1 MFDYQAP
8 AELLKDRVILI
19 TGANRG
25 IGAAL
30 ARGCAALGARVI
42 LQGRDAAAL
51 DQVRDEIQASGGQ
64 AAETLVLD
72 LEQADAAAYAAL
84 AARLQQRHGRLDG
97 LIHNAG
103 LLGPRVLLEETPA
116 PALAQVL
123 QVNVQAGFALTQA
136 LLPLLKAADQASVI
150 FTSSSVGR
158 KGRAGWGAYSVSKFA
173 TEGLMQVWAE
183 ELADAGVRVNS
194 VNPGGTRTAMRAAA
208 YPDED
213 PARVPAPEAILP
225 VYLYLLGPAS
235 QGTTGQALNAQ

>member
-8 AELLKDRVILI
+8 ADLLRDRIILV

-30 ARGCAALGARVI
+30 AKGCATLGARVI

-51 DQVRDEIQASGGQ
+51 DRVSQEIQANGGQ
-64 AAETLVLD
+64 AESLTLD
-72 LEQADAAAYAAL
+72 LEQADATAYAAVAEL
-84 AARLQQRHGRLDG
+84 LQQRHGRLDG
-97 LIHNAG
+97 LVHNAG
-103 LLGPRVLLEETPA
+103 LLGPRVLLEQTPPA
-116 PALAQVL
+116 ALAQVM
-123 QVNVQAGFALTQA
+123 QVNVHAGFALTQA
-136 LLPLLKAADQASVI
+136 LLPLLRASADASVV

-183 ELADAGVRVNS
+183 ELADAGIRINS

-208 YPDED
+208 YPEED
-213 PARVPAPEAILP
+213 PARVPVPEAILP
-225 VYLYLLGPAS
+225 VYLYLLGPAGR
-235 QGTTGQALNAQ
+235 GTTGQALNAQ

>member
-8 AELLKDRVILI
+8 AELLRDRVILI

-30 ARGCAALGARVI
+30 AKGCAALGARVI

-51 DQVRDEIQASGGQ
+51 DRVRDEIQASAGQ
-64 AAETLVLD
+64 AETLVLD
-72 LEQADAAAYAAL
+72 LEQADAAAYAAVTE
-84 AARLQQRHGRLDG
+84 RLRQRHGRLDG
-97 LIHNAG
+97 LVHNAG

-116 PALAQVL
+116 SALAQVM
-123 QVNVQAGFALTQA
+123 QINVQAGFALTQA
-136 LLPLLKAADQASVI
+136 LLPLLKAANAASLI

-183 ELADAGVRVNS
+183 ELAEAGIRVNS

-208 YPDED
+208 YPAED
-213 PARVPAPEAILP
+213 PARVPPADAILP
-225 VYLYLLGPAS
+225 VYLYLLGPDS
-235 QGTTGQALNAQ
+235 RGTTGQALNAQ

>member
-8 AELLKDRVILI
+8 ADLLRDRVILV

-30 ARGCAALGARVI
+30 ARGCATLGARVI

-51 DQVRDEIQASGGQ
+51 DQVSQEIQANGGQ
-64 AAETLVLD
+64 AEPLVLD
-72 LEQADAAAYAAL
+72 LEQADAAAYAAVAEL
-84 AARLQQRHGRLDG
+84 LQQRHGRLDG
-97 LIHNAG
+97 LVHNAG
-103 LLGPRVLLEETPA
+103 LLGPRVLLEQTPA
-116 PALAQVL
+116 AALAQVM
-123 QVNVQAGFALTQA
+123 QVNVHAGFALTQA
-136 LLPLLKAADQASVI
+136 LLPLLRASADASVV

-183 ELADAGVRVNS
+183 ELADAGIRVNS

-208 YPDED
+208 YPEED
-213 PARVPAPEAILP
+213 PARVPVPEAILP
-225 VYLYLLGPAS
+225 VYLYLLGPAGR
-235 QGTTGQALNAQ
+235 GTTGQALNAQ

>member
-1 MFDYQAP
+1 MFDYQIP
-8 AELLKDRVILI
+8 TDLLRDRVILV

-51 DQVRDEIQASGGQ
+51 DQVSREIQASGGQ
-64 AAETLVLD
+64 AEPLALD
-72 LEQADAAAYAAL
+72 LEQADAAAYAAV
-84 AARLQQRHGRLDG
+84 AALLQQRHGRLDG
-97 LIHNAG
+97 LVHNAG
-103 LLGPRVLLEETPA
+103 LLGPRVPLESTSPA
-116 PALAQVL
+116 ALAQVM
-123 QVNVQAGFALTQA
+123 QVNVHAGFALTQA
-136 LLPLLKAADQASVI
+136 LLPLLRASADASVV

-183 ELADAGVRVNS
+183 ELADAGIRVNS

-208 YPDED
+208 YPEED
-213 PARVPAPEAILP
+213 PARVPLPEAILP
-225 VYLYLLGPAS
+225 VYLYLLGPDGR
-235 QGTTGQALNAQ
+235 GTTGQALNAQ

>member
-1 MFDYQAP
+1 M
-8 AELLKDRVILI
+8 
-19 TGANRG
+19 
-25 IGAAL
+25 
-30 ARGCAALGARVI
+30 
-42 LQGRDAAAL
+42 
-51 DQVRDEIQASGGQ
+51 
-64 AAETLVLD
+64 LD

-84 AARLQQRHGRLDG
+84 ATRLQQRHGRLDG
-97 LIHNAG
+97 LVHNAG

-183 ELADAGVRVNS
+183 ELADAGIRVNS

-213 PARVPAPEAILP
+213 PVRVPAPEDILP

>member
-1 MFDYQAP
+1 M
-8 AELLKDRVILI
+8 
-19 TGANRG
+19 
-25 IGAAL
+25 
-30 ARGCAALGARVI
+30 
-42 LQGRDAAAL
+42 
-51 DQVRDEIQASGGQ
+51 
-64 AAETLVLD
+64 LD

-97 LIHNAG
+97 LVHNAG

-183 ELADAGVRVNS
+183 ELADAGIRVNS

-213 PARVPAPEAILP
+213 PARVPAPEDILP

>member
-8 AELLKDRVILI
+8 ADLLRYRIILI

-30 ARGCAALGARVI
+30 AKGCAALGAQVI

-51 DQVRDEIQASGGQ
+51 ERVQGEIQAGGGQ
-64 AAETLVLD
+64 APETLLLD
-72 LEQADAAAYAAL
+72 LELAGAEAYAA
-84 AARLQQRHGRLDG
+84 AAQRLQQRFGRLDG
-97 LIHNAG
+97 LVHNAG
-103 LLGPRVLLEETPA
+103 LLGPRVPLEATPA
-116 PALAQVL
+116 AALTQVM

-136 LLPLLKAADQASVI
+136 LLPLLKASSDASVI

-183 ELADAGVRVNS
+183 ELAAAAIRVNS

-208 YPDED
+208 YPEED
-213 PARVPAPEAILP
+213 PARLPAPDAILP

-235 QGTTGQALNAQ
+235 RSTTGQALNAQ

>member
-42 LQGRDAAAL
+42 LQGRDTAAL

-97 LIHNAG
+97 LVHNAG

-183 ELADAGVRVNS
+183 ELADAGIRVNS

-208 YPDED
+208 YPDKD
-213 PARVPAPEAILP
+213 PARVPAPEDILP

>member
-8 AELLKDRVILI
+8 AELLKDRIILV

-30 ARGCAALGARVI
+30 AKGCAALGASVI

-51 DQVRDEIQASGGQ
+51 DQVCQEILASGGQ
-64 AAETLVLD
+64 VETLVLD
-72 LEQADAAAYAAL
+72 LEQADAAAYAAV
-84 AARLQQRHGRLDG
+84 AERLRQRHGRLDG
-97 LIHNAG
+97 LVHNAG

-116 PALAQVL
+116 AALAQVL

-136 LLPLLKAADQASVI
+136 LLPLLRAAGEASLI

-158 KGRAGWGAYSVSKFA
+158 KGRGGWGAYSVSKFA

-183 ELADAGVRVNS
+183 ELAEDGIRVNS

-208 YPDED
+208 YPEED
-213 PARVPAPEAILP
+213 PARVPAAEAILP

-235 QGTTGQALNAQ
+235 RGTTGQALNAQ

>member
-97 LIHNAG
+97 LVHNAG

-183 ELADAGVRVNS
+183 ELADAGIRVNS

>member
-42 LQGRDAAAL
+42 LQGRDTAAL

-97 LIHNAG
+97 LVHNAG

-183 ELADAGVRVNS
+183 ELADAGIRVNS

-213 PARVPAPEAILP
+213 PAQVPAPEDILP

>member
-8 AELLKDRVILI
+8 AELLKDRVILV

-30 ARGCAALGARVI
+30 AKGCAALGAKVI

-51 DQVRDEIQASGGQ
+51 DAVCQEIQAGGGQ
-64 AAETLVLD
+64 TEALVLD
-72 LEQADAAAYAAL
+72 LEQADAAAYAAV
-84 AARLQQRHGRLDG
+84 AERLQRSHGRLDG
-97 LIHNAG
+97 LVHNAG
-103 LLGPRVLLEETPA
+103 LLGPRVPLEETSA
-116 PALAQVL
+116 AALARVL

-136 LLPLLKAADQASVI
+136 LLPLLRAADAASVI

-158 KGRAGWGAYSVSKFA
+158 KGRASWGAYSVSKFA

-183 ELADAGVRVNS
+183 ELGEAGIRVNS

-208 YPDED
+208 YPEED
-213 PARVPAPEAILP
+213 PARVPAAEAILP

-235 QGTTGQALNAQ
+235 RGTTGQALNAQ